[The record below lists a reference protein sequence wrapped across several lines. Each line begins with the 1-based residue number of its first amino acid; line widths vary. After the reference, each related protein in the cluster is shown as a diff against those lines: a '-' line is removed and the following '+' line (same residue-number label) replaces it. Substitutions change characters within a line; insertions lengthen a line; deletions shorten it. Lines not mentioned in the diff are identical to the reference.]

1 MTGNMTVMF
10 IVGFVIFALY
20 LFGLVTM
27 ITKAHKQQ
35 RKELMND
42 PELKGYDWDAYE
54 KGMEQTYN
62 PKRKRRTYKRKTK
75 V

>member
-10 IVGFVIFALY
+10 IVGFIIFTLY

-54 KGMEQTYN
+54 KGMEQTFN
-62 PKRKRRTYKRKTK
+62 PKRKKRNYKRKTK